1 MELKKLLGIKEVR
14 IVKILKLT
22 AENIQKIRA
31 VEITPDGNTVIISGK
46 NGQGKTSVLD
56 SISYALGGKA
66 LISQKPIRKGQ
77 ESAKVVVDLGK
88 YIVERNWTSDN
99 RSYLKVSSKEG
110 GTFASPQKLLDSL
123 IGDLS
128 FDPLAFARAEK
139 KPQVEILLQA
149 ADIQMDKKTL
159 ESVSGVKIGGDG
171 NPIELINQVHKAVFD
186 ERTALNRE
194 EKKLRAQREAIKVP
208 EGMEKI
214 KPVSTSELFA
224 ERKKMEEQI
233 RENNATRDRFQFIVK
248 RTGEI
253 EMQMS
258 DLQEEIAQLTKEQS
272 EMDPNLQDPDIA
284 AIDEKIAQVDDTN
297 HVAQLVKDREEIKV
311 RLNKASREASRLS
324 ENLKAILE
332 YKNVMIAKAK
342 MPIEGLDFEEGGVIY
357 NGIPFEQVSD
367 SEKLKVSMAIA
378 MALNPKIRVIRI
390 TDGSLL
396 DSENMKIIQSMA
408 KKKDFQ
414 VWIEKVDETGTVG
427 IFIEDGQVKGK
438 KKEKKDGK

>member
-1 MELKKLLGIKEVR
+1 
-14 IVKILKLT
+14 
-22 AENIQKIRA
+22 
-31 VEITPDGNTVIISGK
+31 
-46 NGQGKTSVLD
+46 
-56 SISYALGGKA
+56 
-66 LISQKPIRKGQ
+66 
-77 ESAKVVVDLGK
+77 
-88 YIVERNWTSDN
+88 
-99 RSYLKVSSKEG
+99 
-110 GTFASPQKLLDSL
+110 
-123 IGDLS
+123 
-128 FDPLAFARAEK
+128 
-139 KPQVEILLQA
+139 LLQA

-159 ESVSGVKIGGDG
+159 ESVSGMKIAEDG
-171 NPIELINQVHKAVFD
+171 NPIELIAQVHKAVFD

-208 EGMEKI
+208 EGMEKTA
-214 KPVSTSELFA
+214 PVSTSELFE

-233 RENNATRDRFQFIVK
+233 RENNATRERFQFITK
-248 RTGEI
+248 RIGEI

-258 DLQEEIAQLTKEQS
+258 DLQKELDQLLREDTG
-272 EMDPNLQDPDIA
+272 MDQNLKDPDIA

-297 HVAQLVKDREEIKV
+297 RVAQLVKDREEIKV

-324 ENLKAILE
+324 ENLDAILE
-332 YKNVMIAKAK
+332 YKNVMIGKAK

-396 DSENMKIIQSMA
+396 DSENMEIIQSMA

-414 VWIEKVDETGTVG
+414 VWIEKVDETGQVG
-427 IFIEDGQVKGK
+427 IFIEDGQVVTK

>member
-1 MELKKLLGIKEVR
+1 
-14 IVKILKLT
+14 VKILKLT
-22 AENIQKIRA
+22 AENIQKIKA

-77 ESAKVVVDLGK
+77 ESARVEVDLGK
-88 YIVERNWTSDN
+88 YIVERNWTSNN

-110 GTFASPQKLLDSL
+110 GTFAGPQKLLDSL

-159 ESVSGVKIGGDG
+159 ESVSGMKIAEDG
-171 NPIELINQVHKAVFD
+171 NPIELIAQVHKAVFD

-208 EGMEKI
+208 EGMEKTA
-214 KPVSTSELFA
+214 PVSTSELFE

-233 RENNATRDRFQFIVK
+233 RENNATRERFQFITK
-248 RTGEI
+248 RIGEI

-258 DLQEEIAQLTKEQS
+258 DLQKELDQLLREDTG
-272 EMDPNLQDPDIA
+272 MDQNLKDPDIA

-297 HVAQLVKDREEIKV
+297 RVAQLVKDREEIKV

-324 ENLKAILE
+324 ENLDAILE
-332 YKNVMIAKAK
+332 YKNVMIGKAK

-396 DSENMKIIQSMA
+396 DSENMEIIQSMA

-414 VWIEKVDETGTVG
+414 VWIEKVDETGQVG
-427 IFIEDGQVKGK
+427 IFIEDGQVVTK